1 MALHAFVIVMVASL
15 LPYFIVVGE
24 EGLAVGL
31 FVCFIVGDFVP
42 FKVLL
47 FFDTVKGEGEEE
59 EEGVN
64 AKDCKFEG
72 VEPVVEEEIS
82 REETFAVGLFEG

>member
-1 MALHAFVIVMVASL
+1 MVASL

-42 FKVLL
+42 FNVLL
-47 FFDTVKGEGEEE
+47 FFDMVKGEEEVVVG
-59 EEGVN
+59 EGVD
-64 AKDCKFEG
+64 AKDCRFEG
-72 VEPVVEEEIS
+72 VGLVVEEENS

>member
-1 MALHAFVIVMVASL
+1 MVASL

-42 FKVLL
+42 FNILL
-47 FFDTVKGEGEEE
+47 FFDMVKGEEE
-59 EEGVN
+59 EEVGEGVDI
-64 AKDCKFEG
+64 KDCRFEG
-72 VEPVVEEEIS
+72 VGLVVEEENS

>member
-59 EEGVN
+59 AVD

>member
-1 MALHAFVIVMVASL
+1 MVASL

-42 FKVLL
+42 FNVLL
-47 FFDTVKGEGEEE
+47 FFDMVKGEEE
-59 EEGVN
+59 EEVGEGVD
-64 AKDCKFEG
+64 AKDCRFEG
-72 VEPVVEEEIS
+72 VGLVVEEENS

>member
-1 MALHAFVIVMVASL
+1 MVASL
-15 LPYFIVVGE
+15 LPYFIVIGE

-31 FVCFIVGDFVP
+31 LVCFIVGDFVP

-47 FFDTVKGEGEEE
+47 FFDTVKGEEEEEEE
-59 EEGVN
+59 EEGEGVD
-64 AKDCKFEG
+64 AKDCRFEG
-72 VEPVVEEEIS
+72 VGLVVEEENS

>member
-1 MALHAFVIVMVASL
+1 MRIFSDLIGKHRFGRKDCGSS
-15 LPYFIVVGE
+15 
-24 EGLAVGL
+24 L

-47 FFDTVKGEGEEE
+47 FFDMVKGEEEVVVG
-59 EEGVN
+59 EGVD
-64 AKDCKFEG
+64 AKDCRFEG
-72 VEPVVEEEIS
+72 VGLVVEEENS